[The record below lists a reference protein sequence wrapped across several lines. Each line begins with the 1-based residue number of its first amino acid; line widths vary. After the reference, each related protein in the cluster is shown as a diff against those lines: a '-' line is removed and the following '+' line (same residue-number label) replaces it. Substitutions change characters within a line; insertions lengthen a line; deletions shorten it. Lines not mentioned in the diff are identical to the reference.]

1 MGRSVTVEAIVLRSV
16 RSGEADRVLHLL
28 GREQGRIGAIA
39 KGARK
44 TTARWGARL
53 EPLSRIQA
61 VLHPGRGE
69 LQPVGSVHLV
79 RSGQALRDDPYRLG
93 AALLGVELASRL
105 FPDAPESPE
114 RLFDGLDRFL
124 ALAEGLEARPADPSL
139 DPLALAFALKLL
151 ALAGWLPEL
160 GACVA
165 CGAPGPLVAHAV
177 GLGGAT
183 CDACRSG
190 TRIDPAAPAAGLA
203 LLRAPL
209 AVGVELDRF
218 LLRDLR
224 GIVAETAAHH
234 TGGALRTLPR

>member
-1 MGRSVTVEAIVLRSV
+1 MGRTVTIDAIVLRSV

-28 GREQGRIGAIA
+28 GREQGRVHAIA

-44 TTARWGARL
+44 TTARWGGRL

-61 VLHPGRGE
+61 VLHGGRGE
-69 LQPVGSVHLV
+69 LLPLGSVHLV

-93 AALLGVELASRL
+93 VALVGAELASRL
-105 FPDAPESPE
+105 FPDAPEAPE

-124 ALAEGLEARPADPSL
+124 EVAEGLAPRPADPSL
-139 DPLALAFALKLL
+139 DPLGLAFGLKLL

-160 GACVA
+160 TACVA
-165 CGAPGPLVAHAV
+165 CGSPGPLVAHAV

-183 CDACRSG
+183 CADCRSG
-190 TRIDPAAPAAGLA
+190 TRLDPAAPAAGLA

-209 AVGVELDRF
+209 ATGVELDRV
-218 LLRDLR
+218 LCRDLR

-234 TGGALRTLPR
+234 IGGALRTLPR